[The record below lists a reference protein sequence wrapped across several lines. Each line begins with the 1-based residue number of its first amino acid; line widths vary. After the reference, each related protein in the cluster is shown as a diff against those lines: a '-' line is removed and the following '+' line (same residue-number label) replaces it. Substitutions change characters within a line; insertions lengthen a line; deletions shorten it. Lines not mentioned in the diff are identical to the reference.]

1 MAKIRRTPTSFVP
14 NSIASM
20 AFVHLIDPGNAKR
33 FLRSMA
39 AASCGGRGWR
49 TRFERDAMGD
59 AATDEAELAMR
70 ARAGCV
76 ASFAVLAARHQVAI
90 VHYVAWM
97 LGRGGRARCD
107 AEDVAQQTFLRAF
120 RDLEAY
126 RCDGPFA
133 AWLFAIA
140 RRTCLNH
147 LRGERR
153 RAARL
158 AALRPAD
165 VDPAPGPDEVAS
177 AAERRRLLWG
187 LARRT
192 LPERQFT
199 ALWLHYVEALPVAG
213 IALVLD
219 RSPAAVKLLLLR
231 GRRRLEPVLAEFASA
246 SIAPSCGREMKHEP

>member
-1 MAKIRRTPTSFVP
+1 MSGSV
-14 NSIASM
+14 
-20 AFVHLIDPGNAKR
+20 
-33 FLRSMA
+33 
-39 AASCGGRGWR
+39 
-49 TRFERDAMGD
+49 
-59 AATDEAELAMR
+59 TDDAELSMR

-76 ASFAVLAARHQVAI
+76 ESFAALAARHQVAI

-97 LGRGGRARCD
+97 LGRGGRTRCD
-107 AEDVAQQTFLRAF
+107 AEDLAQQTFLRAYS
-120 RDLEAY
+120 DLDTY
-126 RCDGPFA
+126 RGDGPFA

-153 RAARL
+153 RIARL
-158 AALRPAD
+158 SALRPGD
-165 VDPAPGPDEVAS
+165 VDPAPGPDEAAA
-177 AAERRRLLWG
+177 AAEGRRVLWD

-213 IALVLD
+213 IATVLA

-231 GRRRLEPVLAEFASA
+231 GRRRLAPLVADLAPASFALPA
-246 SIAPSCGREMKHEP
+246 GGEKTHEM